1 MNPLLVPIGEEGAS
15 SAPHREDENDEAAVG
30 HETALPAPLSSQP
43 TAEILEANRAA
54 LVQSTELR
62 AKRAFKD
69 EAATLMI

>member
-1 MNPLLVPIGEEGAS
+1 MPIGEEGVSAS
-15 SAPHREDENDEAAVG
+15 PHREDENDEAAVG

-43 TAEILEANRAA
+43 TTEILEANRAA